1 MNFYRKKPVI
11 FQALCYDGLNGLDV
25 MSFLDITEDSV
36 LFPSVGEYVVRLG
49 DGSFEIFT
57 SVAFNVLFEQ
67 A

>member
-1 MNFYRKKPVI
+1 M
-11 FQALCYDGLNGLDV
+11 FQALRYDGLNGSEV

-36 LFPSVGEYVVRLG
+36 LFPSVGEYVVMLD

-57 SVAFNVLFEQ
+57 SMAFDVLFEQ